1 MNYGQGNS
9 RKDAPMRKLGMLIW
23 ALLVAGTAQAQASWV
38 VESDPS
44 TGRHAARACTEGGDA
59 SVCLE
64 LSCSTEQPLSWG
76 MRTEGIADLVVAESV
91 DALMVVGSSLVGTLE
106 FESVGMESFRAP
118 LEETHVDGLERL
130 KAGMR
135 ADMRMWFGPE
145 EAPELYR
152 FGLSGS
158 RKAISEVEALCPL
171 PDFAA
176 REVERRT
183 QVDPGSVVLGELAEA
198 CRTLDGTIAV
208 MEGFLSEVDLDGEG
222 AMDLVVDHSLAEC
235 STATSLV
242 CSDAGCQNSF
252 WLAQEDGRYRRVFLD
267 TIQSYRSAEPGVV
280 EITFQGV
287 ACGRGGGSCT
297 RRYTVGPDALT
308 ELSAD

>member
-1 MNYGQGNS
+1 
-9 RKDAPMRKLGMLIW
+9 MRKLGML
-23 ALLVAGTAQAQASWV
+23 ACAMLSAGAAQAQWV
-38 VESDPS
+38 VDSDVL
-44 TGRHAARACTEGGDA
+44 TGRHAASVCTASGDA
-59 SVCLE
+59 ELCLE
-64 LSCSTEQPLSWG
+64 LSCTSEEPLSWG
-76 MRTEGIADLVVAESV
+76 LRSQGVADLVAAPAV

-106 FESVGMESFRAP
+106 FEGVAIESFRAP
-118 LEETHVDGLERL
+118 LEETHVDGLERM

-135 ADMRMWFGPE
+135 ADMRMWFGVE

-183 QVDPGSVVLGELAEA
+183 VPDPGSVVLGELAEA
-198 CRTLDGTIAV
+198 CRTLDGTLSV
-208 MEGFLSEVDLDGEG
+208 QEGFVREMDLDGTGEL
-222 AMDLVVDHSLAEC
+222 DLAVDHSLAEC

-252 WLAQEDGRYRRVFLD
+252 WLAQEDGRFRRVFLE
-267 TIQSYRSAEPGVV
+267 TIKEFTAVEPGVV
-280 EITFQGV
+280 EITFQGA
-287 ACGRGGGSCT
+287 ACGRGGGTCT
-297 RRYTVGPDALT
+297 GTYDVGPDSLT
-308 ELSAD
+308 ERAAD

>member
-1 MNYGQGNS
+1 
-9 RKDAPMRKLGMLIW
+9 MLICASLW
-23 ALLVAGTAQAQASWV
+23 AGTAQAQTSWV
-38 VESDPS
+38 VESKPDLEQ
-44 TGRHAARACTEGGDA
+44 HAAGVCTDSGDA

-64 LSCSTEQPLSWG
+64 LSCSADQPLSWG
-76 MRTEGIADLVVAESV
+76 MRSQGVADLVGAASV
-91 DALMVVGSSLVGTLE
+91 DALMVVGSSLIGTLE
-106 FESVGMESFRAP
+106 FETVGIESFRAP

-158 RKAISEVEALCPL
+158 RKAITEMESLCPL

-183 QVDPGSVVLGELAEA
+183 QADPGSVILGELAEA
-198 CRTLDGTIAV
+198 CRTLDGTLAV
-208 MEGFLSEVDLDGEG
+208 MEGFVREVDLDGQAG
-222 AMDLVVDHSLAEC
+222 VDLVVDHSLAEC

-267 TIQSYRSAEPGVV
+267 TIQSYQSAEPGVM
-280 EITFQGV
+280 EITFQGR
-287 ACGRGGGSCT
+287 ACGRSGGTCT
-297 RRYTVGPDALT
+297 RNYTVGPDALT
-308 ELSAD
+308 EITPE